1 MTQSSSSAVV
11 TAPWRVWSRREGLK
25 EASEQARAIM
35 RGFGDLG
42 DFMRAIAMSS
52 EAGWVLATMAARAD
66 EQERLRLQRGA
77 IGAVRTVYVD
87 LLGEDALEEAVR
99 ELERLVG
106 MRDVIARWSGR
117 ADSVALWR
125 ADGEPIDL
133 VNVDGLG
140 RVSEAAAAWFHEPTA
155 GRAREVVRLL
165 RDATCRTGCEV
176 AGAVESFAGVA
187 AALTNIGYTPDG
199 IARSLVRA
207 RAEAMAALGP
217 QSGQER
223 P

>member
-1 MTQSSSSAVV
+1 MTKSSASVV

-25 EASEQARAIM
+25 EASEQARAIA
-35 RGFGDLG
+35 RGFGDL
-42 DFMRAIAMSS
+42 DDLMRAIALSS
-52 EAGWVLATMAARAD
+52 EAGWVIATMAARAD
-66 EQERLRLQRGA
+66 DQELLRLRRGV
-77 IGAVRTVYVD
+77 IGAVRTIYVD
-87 LLGEDALEEAVR
+87 LFGEEVLEEVVHQ
-99 ELERLVG
+99 LERLVG
-106 MRDVIARWSGR
+106 MRDVIARWSSR

-133 VNVDGLG
+133 VNVDRLG
-140 RVSEAAAAWFHEPTA
+140 RVSEAAAAWFREPTV
-155 GRAREVVRLL
+155 GKAREVVRLL
-165 RDATCRTGCEV
+165 REATCRTGCEV